1 MGDANSN
8 KRRVF
13 LEIISLQFKNGTL
26 LVCKQHFLNEWL

>member
-8 KRRVF
+8 ERGVF
-13 LEIISLQFKNGTL
+13 QDIISLGFKNGTL